1 MQTTTQKPNQLRL
14 TLTGLALAVVLSAC
28 GGGGTSGG
36 TSSNVPVATVPAG
49 ASQGPLLSDNS
60 ATIASAVNANPSSP
74 KSTGID
80 LAPVSSGIAN
90 CTTPIPLTRFSE
102 DTGFSFV
109 RADEENQF
117 LDLINHLRCIAYG
130 EKTSF
135 QVTRNAALDIA
146 ADNHAAYSVSNETV
160 THTEDKGLASFTGVS
175 PGKRIGITD
184 YPKASGKD
192 EPVAWGEVLSKTG
205 SMSQEAFD
213 GLSAAIYH
221 RFVMLSSQFDEVG
234 IALRPSKQ
242 ANSMVSVVDFA
253 SKKPLRSDR
262 VIVFPANGQANV
274 APAFNSDYET
284 PDPFPNV
291 SFVGYPVSIQS
302 DRGTK
307 LTVSRFELYKVV
319 NGQRAATEV
328 PTWVRG
334 TGAKA
339 VSDSNLES
347 HEAFL
352 VAQESLESD
361 TQYEAVFVGTFVDG
375 SSPTTIVTKIWR
387 FTTAA
392 KGVLAVAETT
402 TPALNKYSRVQLKG
416 CGTNF
421 KWQYT
426 AGLEVSIF
434 SGNWMQVK
442 GIVKG
447 AQWLEVTDACGV
459 KQRLDYV
466 VQ

>member
-1 MQTTTQKPNQLRL
+1 MQTTTQKPKQFRL
-14 TLTGLALAVVLSAC
+14 AVIGLALAVALSAC
-28 GGGGTSGG
+28 GGGGT
-36 TSSNVPVATVPAG
+36 NVAG
-49 ASQGPLLSDNS
+49 AVSTPIGVAANQSPPIVDTST
-60 ATIASAVNANPSSP
+60 TIAGAINPNPSSP

-90 CTTPIPLTRFSE
+90 CTTPTPLIRFSE
-102 DTGFSFV
+102 DTGLSFV
-109 RADEENQF
+109 RGDEENQF
-117 LDLINHLRCIAYG
+117 LNLINHLRCIAYG
-130 EKTSF
+130 EATSF
-135 QVTRNAALDIA
+135 QVVRNPSLDLAAN
-146 ADNHAAYSVSNETV
+146 NHAAYSVSNDSV
-160 THTEDKGLASFTGVS
+160 THTETAGLGSFTGVS

-184 YPKASGKD
+184 YPKTAGKD

-234 IALRPSKQ
+234 IALRPSNQ

-253 SKKPLRSDR
+253 SKKPIRSDR
-262 VIVFPANGQANV
+262 VIVFPANGQTNV

-284 PDPFPNV
+284 PDPFPNA

-319 NGQRAATEV
+319 NGQRVSTEI
-328 PTWVRG
+328 PTWIRG
-334 TGAKA
+334 AGGKA
-339 VSDSNLES
+339 LGDSNLES

-352 VAQESLESD
+352 VAQESLEND
-361 TQYEAVFVGTFVDG
+361 TQYEVLFLGTFVEG
-375 SSPTTIVTKIWR
+375 TAAPTIVTKIWR
-387 FTTAA
+387 FTTAV

-442 GIVKG
+442 GIAKG
-447 AQWLEVTDACGV
+447 AQWLEVTDACGL
-459 KQRLDYV
+459 KQRIDYV

>member
-1 MQTTTQKPNQLRL
+1 MQLTVQKSKQFRL
-14 TLTGLALAVVLSAC
+14 AAAGITLALGLSAC
-28 GGGGTSGG
+28 GGGGTGG
-36 TSSNVPVATVPAG
+36 SNSINQPASVAADQSPAAADTG
-49 ASQGPLLSDNS
+49 L
-60 ATIASAVNANPSSP
+60 TIASVVNPTLYIP

-90 CTTPIPLTRFSE
+90 CATPTPLINFSE
-102 DTGFSFV
+102 DTGFAFV
-109 RADEENQF
+109 RDAEENQF
-117 LDLINHLRCIAYG
+117 LVLINHLRCVAYG
-130 EKTSF
+130 EKTNF
-135 QVTRNAALDIA
+135 QVTRNSALDVA
-146 ADNHAAYSVSNETV
+146 ADNHAAYSVSNDSV
-160 THTEDKGLASFTGVS
+160 THTQTVGLGSFTGTS
-175 PGKRIGITD
+175 PGKRIGVTD
-184 YPKASGKD
+184 YPKATGKD

-221 RFVMLSSQFDEVG
+221 RFVMLSSQINEVG

-242 ANSMVSVVDFA
+242 TGSIISVVDFA
-253 SKKPLRSDR
+253 SKTPIRADR

-284 PDPFPNV
+284 PDPFPNA

-307 LTVSRFELYKVV
+307 LTVARFELYKVV
-319 NGQRAATEV
+319 NGQRVDTET
-328 PTWVRG
+328 PTWIRG

-339 VSDSNLES
+339 VSDNNLES

-352 VAQESLESD
+352 VGQESLEHD
-361 TQYEAVFVGTFVDG
+361 TQYEAIFVGTYVEG
-375 SSPTTIVTKIWR
+375 ASGPTVVTKIWR

-426 AGLEVSIF
+426 SGLEVSIF
-434 SGNWMQVK
+434 SGSWMQVK

-459 KQRLDYV
+459 KQRIDYV

>member
-1 MQTTTQKPNQLRL
+1 MQSITQKLHPIKLAIS
-14 TLTGLALAVVLSAC
+14 GLALLIVLSAC
-28 GGGGTSGG
+28 GGGTGASTTGVSVA
-36 TSSNVPVATVPAG
+36 NVPVAVAVDQSPVA
-49 ASQGPLLSDNS
+49 SDNS
-60 ATIASAVNANPSSP
+60 ATIASAVNPNLSSP
-74 KSTGID
+74 KSAGID

-90 CTTPIPLTRFSE
+90 CTTPTPLTRFSE

-109 RADEENQF
+109 RGDEENQF
-117 LDLINHLRCIAYG
+117 LTLINHLRCVAYG

-135 QVTRNAALDIA
+135 QVTRNAGLDTA
-146 ADNHAAYSVSNETV
+146 ADNHAAYSVSNDSV
-160 THTEDKGLASFTGVS
+160 THTETAGLKSFTGVS
-175 PGKRIGITD
+175 PGKRIGVTD

-234 IALRPSKQ
+234 IALRPSNQ

-253 SKKPLRSDR
+253 SKKPIRSDR
-262 VIVFPANGQANV
+262 VIVFPANGQTNV
-274 APAFNSDYET
+274 AAAFNSDYET

-307 LTVSRFELYKVV
+307 LNVSRFELYKIV
-319 NGQRAATEV
+319 NGQRFGAEL
-328 PTWVRG
+328 PTWIRG

-352 VAQESLESD
+352 VTQESLEND
-361 TQYEAVFVGTFVDG
+361 TQYEAVFVGTFLDG
-375 SSPTTIVTKIWR
+375 AAPVTLLTKVWR
-387 FTTAA
+387 FTTAP
-392 KGVLAVAETT
+392 KGVLAVAETS
-402 TPALNKYSRVQLKG
+402 TPLLNKYSRVQLKG

-426 AGLEVSIF
+426 SGLEVNIF

-442 GIVKG
+442 GIAKG